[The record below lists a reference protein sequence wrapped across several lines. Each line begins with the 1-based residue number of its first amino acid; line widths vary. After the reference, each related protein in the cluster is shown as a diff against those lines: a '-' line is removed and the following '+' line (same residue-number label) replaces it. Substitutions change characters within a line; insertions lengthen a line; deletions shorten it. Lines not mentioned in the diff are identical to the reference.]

1 MNPPGARSRTQS
13 PGGGKGGKG
22 AGDGGKGAG
31 KGKSSGL
38 KKLWCNEFLKSGTC
52 AAGDKCPFPHHDQK
66 SVDAIKLG
74 LENAKKAGA
83 PKAAAKAKPKA
94 KARAKAS

>member
-13 PGGGKGGKG
+13 PGGGKGS
-22 AGDGGKGAG
+22 GDGGKGAG

-38 KKLWCNEFLKSGTC
+38 KKLWCNDFLKNGSC
-52 AAGDKCPFPHHDQK
+52 AAGDSCPFPHHDQK

-74 LENAKKAGA
+74 LDNAKKASAKAA
-83 PKAAAKAKPKA
+83 PKATPKTKAKAK
-94 KARAKAS
+94 AKASS